1 MTTVCIFVPNL
12 NKPILEY
19 QKTVGKK
26 NQTNII
32 TRIYCPELICLWK
45 KKNNNNNPLKSLIS

>member
-19 QKTVGKK
+19 QKTEEK
-26 NQTNII
+26 QTNKHHNKDI
-32 TRIYCPELICLWK
+32 L
-45 KKNNNNNPLKSLIS
+45 S

>member
-19 QKTVGKK
+19 QKTEEHEKK
-26 NQTNII
+26 TTTNKHHNKDI
-32 TRIYCPELICLWK
+32 L
-45 KKNNNNNPLKSLIS
+45 S